1 VRAHYRRCLL
11 LESFTDAAREI
22 IVQAQVIA
30 HEQGDHPANAA
41 HLLVALATR
50 PGPTSDALAAQGVT
64 MHTIE
69 SRATPPHGGPPDPAR
84 VLGHDLLWCLTRAR
98 VEATVAR
105 DHEITDRH
113 LGLAALDEPGVR
125 ELMQQVG
132 SNADPIRDDLRQ
144 RP

>member
-1 VRAHYRRCLL
+1 M
-11 LESFTDAAREI
+11 LESFTDAARDAV
-22 IVQAQVIA
+22 VQAQVLA

-69 SRATPPHGGPPDPAR
+69 SRATPAHGGPPPDPGR
-84 VLGHDLLWCLTRAR
+84 VLGDDLLWCLTRAR

-105 DHEITDRH
+105 HHEITDRH

-132 SNADPIRDDLRQ
+132 SNADPIRDSLRLGA
-144 RP
+144 